1 MLRKCLRLFTL
12 IADQRVTH
20 LPLQYRTKGL
30 VIPLLTTFKT
40 PSERDPHPRAQ
51 ISCSKK
57 KGNISISIFLCTKT
71 QTIRRAFRQVADAHD
86 GTMVNAVIA
95 WELMHPSPAAAII
108 GVRSQNEVREMIGGA
123 NWKLTRDE
131 MSAVDALAAW
141 EGSKVSAG

>member
-1 MLRKCLRLFTL
+1 MPETL
-12 IADQRVTH
+12 HTH
-20 LPLQYRTKGL
+20 CRSTRHASATSIQDKGPSYTPLDHFQDSVG
-30 VIPLLTTFKT
+30 
-40 PSERDPHPRAQ
+40 EGPHPRAQ